1 MKTLNVSLGERS
13 YPIYIGSGLLKQ
25 SELFK
30 PWITGKSVF
39 VVTNTTVG
47 PLYSQSLIQ
56 TISNDAK
63 SVHEIVL
70 PDGESYKDWISLQK
84 IFDALLTYGADR
96 KSVLIALGEYRDW
109 ETDRKSTRLN
119 SSH

>member
-56 TISNDAK
+56 TISNPSA
-63 SVHEIVL
+63 
-70 PDGESYKDWISLQK
+70 
-84 IFDALLTYGADR
+84 A
-96 KSVLIALGEYRDW
+96 
-109 ETDRKSTRLN
+109 TRGV
-119 SSH
+119 S